1 MITVLSWLQFYFLA
15 DPCYN
20 YKSLS
25 DADRKSNHQTP
36 QYQEACDN
44 SLPEGW
50 YRFVG
55 AAGTKMPTTRVP
67 AYRCGT
73 NWSGWLMTAHPTLE
87 DGEVLR
93 TVCFS
98 DRSTGCK
105 YSNEISVK
113 NCGSHF
119 IYEFFQPPG
128 CDSRYCS
135 TDWMHDM
142 TKGDSQRKQETS
154 CLVHLFSPFS
164 QQLSLTVLSCGLYQL
179 PTKACHNMKLVI
191 WKYYEKS
198 DGDTL

>member
-1 MITVLSWLQFYFLA
+1 MVITTKILLQSSFNFVV
-15 DPCYN
+15 DPCYD
-20 YKSLS
+20 YKNLS
-25 DADRKSNHQTP
+25 DASRKSNYTDDEHL
-36 QYQEACDN
+36 CDN
-44 SLPEGW
+44 KLPEGW

-113 NCGSHF
+113 NCGSYF
-119 IYEFFQPPG
+119 IYEFFKPPG

-135 TDWMHDM
+135 TD
-142 TKGDSQRKQETS
+142 
-154 CLVHLFSPFS
+154 
-164 QQLSLTVLSCGLYQL
+164 
-179 PTKACHNMKLVI
+179 
-191 WKYYEKS
+191 
-198 DGDTL
+198 